1 MGAAFLLFL
10 PLPKGENTVSVLAL
24 AGVLLVFTLAELF
37 ISPPGLS
44 VTTKLA
50 PEQFNTQMVALYFLS
65 IALGTAMSGRLAE
78 YYDPDDETGYFL
90 IIGLV
95 AIGVG
100 VVLLLLTK
108 PIRKLMAGVH

>member
-1 MGAAFLLFL
+1 
-10 PLPKGENTVSVLAL
+10 
-24 AGVLLVFTLAELF
+24 
-37 ISPPGLS
+37 
-44 VTTKLA
+44 
-50 PEQFNTQMVALYFLS
+50 MVALYFLS

-95 AIGVG
+95 AIAVG
-100 VVLLLLTK
+100 VVLLLCVR